1 MNTRTLA
8 ATLAALL
15 FPFAAASAQDDPRLQ
30 DLDTAAERT
39 TQDTA
44 TDEPEASGNYPWG
57 EPELPPPANPD
68 PAPADPRVPTVDEL
82 DDPMVTPPEPDVP
95 PDVPPPDVDTAPM
108 DTSDRWSQLD
118 ADGDGRITAEEGRID
133 ADFHSSFEMMDRNSD
148 GFIDSTELDEAGSPE
163 DGRDSGVDRSREAD
177 RSDHTDAV
185 DAGEDIRG
193 VGDDDAGDEGSA

>member
-8 ATLAALL
+8 ATLAAML

-30 DLDTAAERT
+30 DLDTAT
-39 TQDTA
+39 
-44 TDEPEASGNYPWG
+44 
-57 EPELPPPANPD
+57 ELPPPANPD
-68 PAPADPRVPTVDEL
+68 PASEDPRVPTADEL
-82 DDPMVTPPEPDVP
+82 DDPMVTPPEPDMP

-108 DTSDRWSQLD
+108 DASDRWSQLD

-148 GFIDSTELDEAGSPE
+148 GFIDSTELGEAGSPE
-163 DGRDSGVDRSREAD
+163 DARDSDGDRPRKAD

-185 DAGEDIRG
+185 DAGGDLRG
-193 VGDDDAGDEGSA
+193 ATEQDEGDEG